1 MSASEASILQ
11 KSVQPQPTI
20 NYMCD
25 IMHQTTGKHIDYTV
39 IPLIKKPEL
48 KETAALWFHEKWGIP
63 LEVYTESMELCL
75 RGLSAVPQ
83 WYAAEKNGKIIGGC
97 GVIENDFH
105 DRPDLSPNVC
115 AVYTEKDYRG
125 NGIAGALLE
134 KAASD
139 MKQRG
144 VSTLY
149 LVTDHTDFYERY
161 GWNFLCMV
169 QSDGENRKSRMYVR
183 HS

>member
-1 MSASEASILQ
+1 MQ
-11 KSVQPQPTI
+11 
-20 NYMCD
+20 
-25 IMHQTTGKHIDYTV
+25 QTTGKHIDYTV
-39 IPLIKKPEL
+39 IPL
-48 KETAALWFHEKWGIP
+48 
-63 LEVYTESMELCL
+63 EVYTESMELCL
-75 RGLSAVPQ
+75 CGLSAVPQ

-139 MKQRG
+139 MK
-144 VSTLY
+144 
-149 LVTDHTDFYERY
+149 
-161 GWNFLCMV
+161 
-169 QSDGENRKSRMYVR
+169 
-183 HS
+183 